1 MTDEGMS
8 CQVIG
13 PDAADSLVAVLR
25 TISCLLCVLPFTPGV
40 VMVGS
45 GAGCLPV
52 VSTNTDRACAPLLPT
67 HGRAGLRAGPPMG
80 VEQPEEAVGSL
91 HHLLL
96 PSEPP
101 ETQVELRD
109 SRHAGWPVNHL
120 IISALLVQRSDWHSH
135 G

>member
-1 MTDEGMS
+1 
-8 CQVIG
+8 
-13 PDAADSLVAVLR
+13 
-25 TISCLLCVLPFTPGV
+25 
-40 VMVGS
+40 
-45 GAGCLPV
+45 
-52 VSTNTDRACAPLLPT
+52 
-67 HGRAGLRAGPPMG
+67 MG

-91 HHLLL
+91 HHLLQ

-109 SRHAGWPVNHL
+109 SHHAGWPVNHL